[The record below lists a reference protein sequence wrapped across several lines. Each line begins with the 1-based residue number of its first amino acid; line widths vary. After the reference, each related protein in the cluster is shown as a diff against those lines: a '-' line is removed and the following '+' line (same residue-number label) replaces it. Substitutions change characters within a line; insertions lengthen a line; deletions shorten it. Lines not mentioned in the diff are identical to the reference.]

1 MFVTNSAHRKERHR
15 SEPQTEENSHDQ
27 YPHEPRTALLSQPFP
42 PLELRRVREERL
54 VEIVENRLERL
65 RHIVNVVIDAD
76 ELQLSL
82 PNAVQL
88 RSTPPFAPT
97 CRSVLLKSSSSIWNA
112 TGLSFACLNFRL
124 NGNAER
130 IEFTARSHC
139 L

>member
-1 MFVTNSAHRKERHR
+1 MFVTNNAHRKERHR
-15 SEPQTEENSHDQ
+15 SEPQTEEKSHDHH
-27 YPHEPRTALLSQPFP
+27 PAKPGNALLSRLCP

-54 VEIVENRLERL
+54 VELVENRLERL
-65 RHIVNVVIDAD
+65 RHIANVVIHAD

-88 RSTPPFAPT
+88 RSTPHFAST
-97 CRSVLLKSSSSIWNA
+97 CRSVLLKSSSTIWNA
-112 TGLSFACLNFRL
+112 TGSSFAILNFTL
-124 NGNAER
+124 NGNADR